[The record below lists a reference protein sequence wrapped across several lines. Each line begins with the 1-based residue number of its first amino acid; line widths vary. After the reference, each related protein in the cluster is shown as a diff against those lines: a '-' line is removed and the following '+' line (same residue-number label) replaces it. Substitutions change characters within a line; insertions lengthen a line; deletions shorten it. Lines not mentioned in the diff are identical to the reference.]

1 MRGVG
6 GGSGCGDGECVLVFY
21 GCWVKSGQ
29 FGPVCQCKLTN
40 RMTLKVPYTDV
51 IAIEH
56 DVGSPVYRP
65 SCDRTWRWQSRIQTP
80 LRWNTALAVPYT
92 DLLAIEHGF
101 GSPVYRPPCDRTW
114 PCLKYFTITKRKER
128 VSKCPVRKAFLA
140 ATSHCRAGMMRGSSD
155 EFLFF

>member
-1 MRGVG
+1 M
-6 GGSGCGDGECVLVFY
+6 FY

-92 DLLAIEHGF
+92 DLLAIEHGV

-114 PCLKYFTITKRKER
+114 LWQSRIQTSLRQNMALFEVFYNNKKKRTR
-128 VSKCPVRKAFLA
+128 VKVSSSKSISRCDQPL
-140 ATSHCRAGMMRGSSD
+140 
-155 EFLFF
+155 